1 MSRTTPRSIAP
12 YDALAPVYDLLTA
25 DYGHDRWLRAL
36 ERLAREH
43 GLTGCRVLD
52 VGCGTGASFLP
63 LLRAGYEVTA
73 CDLSPAM
80 ARRARAKAG
89 GRATVHVADARR
101 LPRWGAFDLITF
113 LDDGLNH
120 LVQPADVVSALRGIR
135 ANLARGGLVVLDV
148 NTFAAYGRAPDV
160 VAADDERFVAWRG
173 RLAAL
178 DAPGGVARVVVEVFE
193 RVGTDAWRRRC
204 HSHPHR
210 HYPLAQLRGLVA
222 QAGLRVVA
230 TRGQRTGAVL
240 DADVDES
247 AHTKA
252 VLLLAATER
261 RTP

>member
-1 MSRTTPRSIAP
+1 MSTTALRSSAP

-25 DYGHDRWLRAL
+25 DYGHDRWLLAL

-43 GLTGCRVLD
+43 GLSGRRLLD
-52 VGCGTGASFLP
+52 VGCGTGASFLA
-63 LLRAGYEVTA
+63 LLHAGYDVTA

-80 ARRARAKAG
+80 ARRAREKAG
-89 GRATVHVADARR
+89 GRATVHVADVRR
-101 LPRWGAFDLITF
+101 LPRWGAFDLVTF

-120 LVQPADVVSALRGIR
+120 LIEPADVVRALRRIR
-135 ANLARGGLVVLDV
+135 ANLADGGLVVLDV

-160 VAADDERFVAWRG
+160 VAADDDRFVAWRG
-173 RLAAL
+173 RLATL
-178 DAPGGVARVVVEVFE
+178 DEPGGVARVVIEVFE
-193 RVGTDAWRRRC
+193 RGRGGAWRRRS

-210 HYPLAQLRGLVA
+210 HYPLAELRGLVA
-222 QAGLRVVA
+222 RAGLRVVA
-230 TRGQRTGAVL
+230 TRGQRAGAIL

-252 VLLLAATER
+252 VLLLTATER